1 MCKNRKSSML
11 SCTHH
16 VLAIDIKDKHN
27 KIHTLKYWLYDTA
40 LSDKFIQGLRK
51 NKVVANGNIT
61 SYFNNKVGADYSDLC
76 EEIVECITN
85 VNKHYQGNP
94 LPMYYTPKQKELNHL
109 HNRFEQW
116 GEEPNSQ
123 DNRTL
128 ATHFYR
134 LNELIHMCED
144 ILRADG
150 LMWSVI
156 DVRPPISST
165 KETLHFG
172 ITDKDRLMNT
182 SQYRWGGLYLGY
194 NTLGKDYLSA
204 MKDNDVR
211 LIEKDEVKPQKRY
224 AAEMWINFGSDMEEP
239 FSYSFASWVD
249 KLDEKIK
256 KKLPLHSI
264 QNMSLGRL
272 ALGELMPNETFA
284 NIDPNLKHW
293 KVNNHYC
300 KQKWNKEIFSTFREV
315 VDIREDSKWPPEEA
329 IDFINKE
336 EQWWPDINVGLDFD
350 LWGSDWPWAPMDV
363 ELDNDKVYNELEV
376 LDPYFVSHRDLD
388 KTGGY
393 GHGGWS
399 GITLH
404 GIDYDKTESHEQYGF
419 KTEEEANYHWTDIC
433 DKAPYIVNMIK
444 SLPYSKFNR
453 VRIMRLEPG
462 GYIMPHKDG
471 EGRIFGPYN
480 LALTHPDGCTFHFEG
495 KGKVPF
501 KPGRGFF
508 LDLGRRHCVVN
519 YSREFRYHVI
529 IHGVP
534 TPEIGPKIKE
544 SLGRL

>member
-1 MCKNRKSSML
+1 ML
-11 SCTHH
+11 SWMQKNIHR

-40 LSDKFIQGLRK
+40 LSDKFLQGLRK
-51 NKVVANGNIT
+51 NKVVANGNII

-76 EEIVECITN
+76 EEIVECVTN

-109 HNRFEQW
+109 HDRFEQW

-134 LNELIHMCED
+134 LNELIHICED
-144 ILRADG
+144 TLREDG
-150 LMWSVI
+150 IMGSVI

-165 KETLHFG
+165 KDTLHFG

-194 NTLGKDYLSA
+194 NTLGKSYLSA
-204 MKDNDVR
+204 MSDNDIR
-211 LIEKDEVKPQKRY
+211 LIENDEVKPQKRY
-224 AAEMWINFGSDMEEP
+224 AAEIWTSFGNDMDEP
-239 FSYSFASWVD
+239 GSYHFASWVD

-256 KKLPLHSI
+256 NKLPLHDI

-272 ALGELMPNETFA
+272 ALGELMTNETFA
-284 NIDPNLKHW
+284 NIDPNPRHW
-293 KVNNHYC
+293 RINNHYC

-363 ELDNDKVYNELEV
+363 ELDTFEVNKELEV

-404 GIDYDKTESHEQYGF
+404 GIDYDKTEGHEQYGF
-419 KTEEEANYHWTDIC
+419 NTEEEANYHWTDIC

-453 VRIMRLEPG
+453 VRIMRIEPG

-529 IHGVP
+529 IHGTP
-534 TPEIGPKIKE
+534 TPEIGPRIKE